1 MKKFL
6 CIVLSMSMLLSIGMT
21 MSVATDSAYAENQGT
36 ASIYHT
42 NLVLYYQ
49 EIGAFPS
56 HYGGAY
62 VNQSTGNL
70 IINLTE
76 RTPEIEQL
84 YYTVCQAEAGTLEFQ
99 TVTYSLNDLFDL
111 SKQVSEYSKATLYSD
126 GVSVVTGMSVI
137 QADNRLEVYTAN
149 KSRTAETA
157 LFNAVDH
164 PDAITVKQSDS
175 IVRLEAASLGSG
187 VKTRPTQSS
196 HIGSIGYLAYRNING
211 QRQTG
216 FVTAGHVANE
226 GDTVYQKDGTY
237 LGSCKLSIRP
247 TITIWY
253 DSGDVDVAF
262 IPSTGLV
269 GSTINNTSYAQ
280 ESGTMLIPAEGST
293 VYKSGAST
301 GVTSERVY
309 TLYFVSIEEP
319 ISGPFVR
326 RILVP
331 YYSDEGDSGSIV
343 YAPINGKGRVVGIHQ
358 GYVPFTNGVR
368 YGCVISA
375 SNIQSQTG
383 IYVGG

>member
-1 MKKFL
+1 MKKIL
-6 CIVLSMSMLLSIGMT
+6 CIVLSMSMLFSIGMT
-21 MSVATDSAYAENQGT
+21 MSAATDSAYAENEGT

-111 SKQVSEYSKATLYSD
+111 STQVSEYSQAVTYSD
-126 GVSVVTGMSVI
+126 DAPLVTGMAII
-137 QADNRLEVYTAN
+137 QKNNQLEVYTAN
-149 KSRTAETA
+149 RTRTAETA

-164 PDAITVKQSDS
+164 PDAIAVKQSDG
-175 IVRLEAASLGSG
+175 VVHLEAANLGSG
-187 VKTRPTQSS
+187 IKATTFL
-196 HIGSIGYLAYRNING
+196 GSIGYLAYRNDNG
-211 QRQTG
+211 TKQYG
-216 FVTAGHVANE
+216 FVTAGHVARVGNSV
-226 GDTVYQKDGTY
+226 TQRDGTY
-237 LGSCKLSIRP
+237 LGSCRFSIEP
-247 TITIWY
+247 DKSIWY
-253 DSGDVDVAF
+253 NTGDVDVAF

-269 GSTINNTSYAQ
+269 GSTIHDTSYTQ
-280 ESGTMLIPAEGST
+280 ESGIALIPAEGST
-293 VYKSGAST
+293 IYKSGAST
-301 GVTSERVY
+301 GVTSDRVY
-309 TLYFVSIEEP
+309 TLYYVANDAP
-319 ISGPFVR
+319 IYGPFVR

-331 YYSDEGDSGSIV
+331 YHSDGGDSGGIV
-343 YAPINGKGRVVGIHQ
+343 YALINGKGRVVGIHQ
-358 GYVPFTNGVR
+358 GYIPFTDGVR